1 MTYFD
6 LIWNPQ
12 YPKKALIFKLIEFYT
27 GKTKDQIHLEYN
39 DPMDSDAEQKVI
51 DGYRRYVDGGE
62 PLEYITDNV
71 SFLGNHFH
79 IDGRALIPR
88 PETEYMIQSVIDR
101 THSSKLIVD
110 SRESQLSTINSQLS
124 VLIDVGTWCG
134 VLGLSSLLLAPQA
147 WSHAYLTDYE
157 PQIIELTRKNLSRH
171 QSEITNRGSQST
183 IELIT
188 ASMLDWVN
196 SEHVPPHGDS
206 SLVRLRNSH
215 DNIVIVANLPY
226 IPETTF
232 DQNVDESA
240 KKWEPREAFV
250 WGDDWLDRYRIMFGQ
265 LFDLQSSGLTTP
277 VTMFLEMMTRQMEIL
292 EREFGERIQ
301 FSVTKTFHFNII
313 IVQGI
318 IK

>member
-27 GKTKDQIHLEYN
+27 GKTKDQIYLEYN
-39 DPMDSDAEQKVI
+39 DEMWADIEHKVI

-88 PETEYMIQSVIDR
+88 PETEYMIQSVVEWMTDKWNQNI
-101 THSSKLIVD
+101 
-110 SRESQLSTINSQLS
+110 
-124 VLIDVGTWCG
+124 LIDVGTWCG
-134 VLGLSSLLLAPQA
+134 VLGLSSLLLAPKA
-147 WSHAYLTDYE
+147 RSHAYLTDYE
-157 PQIIELTRKNLSRH
+157 PQIIELTRKNLTRH
-171 QSEITNRGSQST
+171 QGEITDRKSQGT

-196 SEHVPPHGDS
+196 SEH
-206 SLVRLRNSH
+206 VRLRNSH

-250 WGDDWLDRYRIMFGQ
+250 WGDDWLDWYRVMFGQ

-277 VTMFLEMMTRQMEIL
+277 VMMFLEMMTWQMEIL

-318 IK
+318 IN

>member
-6 LIWNPQ
+6 LISNPQ

-27 GKTKDQIHLEYN
+27 SKTKDQIHLEYN
-39 DPMDSDAEQKVI
+39 DEMRSDVEHKVI
-51 DGYRRYVDGGE
+51 DWYRRYVDGGE

-88 PETEYMIQSVIDR
+88 PETEYMIQSVVEWMTNKWDKNI
-101 THSSKLIVD
+101 
-110 SRESQLSTINSQLS
+110 
-124 VLIDVGTWCG
+124 LIDVGTWCG

-157 PQIIELTRKNLSRH
+157 PQIIALTHKNLTRH
-171 QSEITNRGSQST
+171 QSEIQNRGSQST

-196 SEHVPPHGDS
+196 SEHVW
-206 SLVRLRNSH
+206 LRNSH

-250 WGDDWLDRYRIMFGQ
+250 WGDDWLDWYRVMFGQ
-265 LFDLQSSGLTTP
+265 LFDLQSWWLTTP
-277 VTMFLEMMTRQMEIL
+277 VTMFLEMMTWQMEIL
-292 EREFGERIQ
+292 EREFGDRIQ

-313 IVQGI
+313 IVQW
-318 IK
+318 KLSS

>member
-6 LIWNPQ
+6 LISSPQ

-27 GKTKDQIHLEYN
+27 GKTKDQIYLEYH
-39 DPMDSDAEQKVI
+39 DEMWTDLEHKVI
-51 DGYRRYVDGGE
+51 NWYRRYVDGGE

-88 PETEYMIQSVIDR
+88 PETEYMIQSVVQWAEKAKKGKM
-101 THSSKLIVD
+101 TSSAEEAKNI
-110 SRESQLSTINSQLS
+110 
-124 VLIDVGTWCG
+124 LIDVWTGCG

-147 WSHAYLTDYE
+147 WSHTYLTDYE
-157 PQIIELTRKNLSRH
+157 PQIIELTRKNLTRH
-171 QSEITNRGSQST
+171 QSEITYRGSIST

-196 SEHVPPHGDS
+196 SEHVW
-206 SLVRLRNSH
+206 LRNSH
-215 DNIVIVANLPY
+215 DTIVIVANLPY

-250 WGDDWLDRYRIMFGQ
+250 WGDDWLDWYRVMFGQ
-265 LFDLQSSGLTTP
+265 LFDLQSWWLTTP
-277 VTMFLEMMTRQMEIL
+277 VTMFLEMMTWQMEIL
-292 EREFGERIQ
+292 EREFGDRIQ

-313 IVQGI
+313 IVQW
-318 IK
+318 KLSS

>member
-1 MTYFD
+1 MTYFE
-6 LIWNPQ
+6 LISNIQ

-39 DPMDSDAEQKVI
+39 NPMDSDVEYRVI
-51 DGYRRYVDGGE
+51 NWYRRYVDEWE

-88 PETEYMIQSVIDR
+88 PETEYMIQSVVEGMA
-101 THSSKLIVD
+101 SKWNNNI
-110 SRESQLSTINSQLS
+110 
-124 VLIDVGTWCG
+124 LIDVGTWCG
-134 VLGLSSLLLAPQA
+134 VLWLSSLLLAPQA
-147 WSHAYLTDYE
+147 WSHTYLTDYE
-157 PQIIELTRKNLSRH
+157 PQIIELTRKNLARH
-171 QSEITNRGSQST
+171 QDEITNHKAQST
-183 IELIT
+183 IELVT
-188 ASMLDWVN
+188 ASMLDWVS
-196 SEHVPPHGDS
+196 SEHVW
-206 SLVRLRNSH
+206 LRNSY

-232 DQNVDESA
+232 DENVDESA

-250 WGDDWLDRYRIMFGQ
+250 WGDDWLDWYRVMFGQ
-265 LFDLQSSGLTTP
+265 LFELQSWWLTTP
-277 VTMFLEMMTRQMEIL
+277 VTMFLEMMTWQMEIL
-292 EREFGERIQ
+292 EREFGSRIQ